1 MVIYEPK
8 GRAREYAALACNIY
22 RGCDHGCTY
31 CYAPS
36 ATYKSPDD
44 FHQPTERKQFL
55 SKLRINAAALHSQ
68 GTTGQVL
75 LSFTCDPYQWLDVYS
90 QHTRGTIQILHE
102 NGFSVCVLTKGA
114 FRALRDLDLF
124 GPSDAF
130 ATTMTLLDP
139 KASHEWEPR
148 AAEPQARMHVI
159 RRFHAAGIP
168 TWVSLEPVLDPEVS
182 LEIIRQTYSYVD
194 LFKVGKLNHH
204 KLSKTIDWH
213 KFGHDAI
220 QLLTSLSYQ
229 PIEAD
234 DAPTITEKSYY
245 IKADLARFL

>member
-1 MVIYEPK
+1 MSIIYTPK

-36 ATYKSPDD
+36 ATYQSPDD
-44 FHQPTERKQFL
+44 FRQSTERKQFL
-55 SKLRINAAALHSQ
+55 TRLRSDATTLHAQ

-90 QHTRGTIQILHE
+90 QHTRGTIQVLHE

-130 ATTMTLLDP
+130 ATTMTLLNP

-168 TWVSLEPVLDPEVS
+168 TGYTNAAANGIHRMKRVHDKRGNPPKSAPSFVCHTKPSIARGVPALSV
-182 LEIIRQTYSYVD
+182 
-194 LFKVGKLNHH
+194 VGGRGTGTPSPH
-204 KLSKTIDWH
+204 
-213 KFGHDAI
+213 
-220 QLLTSLSYQ
+220 
-229 PIEAD
+229 
-234 DAPTITEKSYY
+234 
-245 IKADLARFL
+245 